1 MQRLSAE
8 RQRGTLE
15 PARRAHA
22 VSEVVAEEERSRGSV
37 ELEPVQQQVQ
47 VQQQAQAPQI
57 TQHELEFQEQLIA
70 ERENEIREIESG
82 IHELNDI
89 FRDIGAIV
97 EQQGGLV
104 GESLTPWTCGAA
116 VRVELAQPPRSAI
129 QVTASCQELPI
140 AYPRQH
146 REQHHLRVRQHA
158 RGRRGTHDRARVP
171 AQGGAAHGV
180 SPHDPRHRHLRRHLS
195 CKLADGG

>member
-22 VSEVVAEEERSRGSV
+22 VAEVVAEEERERGSV
-37 ELEPVQQQVQ
+37 ELEPVQQQLQ

-70 ERENEIREIESG
+70 ERESEIRDIESG

-104 GESLTPWTCGAA
+104 GE
-116 VRVELAQPPRSAI
+116 
-129 QVTASCQELPI
+129 
-140 AYPRQH
+140 
-146 REQHHLRVRQHA
+146 
-158 RGRRGTHDRARVP
+158 
-171 AQGGAAHGV
+171 
-180 SPHDPRHRHLRRHLS
+180 
-195 CKLADGG
+195 

>member
-22 VSEVVAEEERSRGSV
+22 VSEVVAEEERERGSV
-37 ELEPVQQQVQ
+37 ELEPVQQQLQ

-104 GESLTPWTCGAA
+104 GEYEVWSGASWLCGGLATAWQLRSGLAA
-116 VRVELAQPPRSAI
+116 N
-129 QVTASCQELPI
+129 
-140 AYPRQH
+140 
-146 REQHHLRVRQHA
+146 A
-158 RGRRGTHDRARVP
+158 R
-171 AQGGAAHGV
+171 
-180 SPHDPRHRHLRRHLS
+180 
-195 CKLADGG
+195 